1 MNQLLQITGKAAAVS
16 DSRPW
21 VKYLILLYAVLFL
34 SAVNRCCGYRTA
46 ADKQQRDPQQQIGIE
61 YLVMLFQIP
70 QMPLSLNRVFW
81 SFVLIWFHSCL
92 TNLCSRIVEQVG
104 RILTH
109 NKSWIPIFQKNQPR
123 FGFFAVCEQHVPLW
137 VPVLQKQ
144 TSRWEVFCN
153 IFTW

>member
-1 MNQLLQITGKAAAVS
+1 MSAFPIPQADAAVGTAQPQSLSAAAVS

-70 QMPLSLNRVFW
+70 QMPLSLNRVF
-81 SFVLIWFHSCL
+81 
-92 TNLCSRIVEQVG
+92 
-104 RILTH
+104 
-109 NKSWIPIFQKNQPR
+109 
-123 FGFFAVCEQHVPLW
+123 
-137 VPVLQKQ
+137 
-144 TSRWEVFCN
+144 
-153 IFTW
+153 

>member
-21 VKYLILLYAVLFL
+21 VKYLILLYAVLFI

-70 QMPLSLNRVFW
+70 QMPLSLNRVF
-81 SFVLIWFHSCL
+81 
-92 TNLCSRIVEQVG
+92 
-104 RILTH
+104 
-109 NKSWIPIFQKNQPR
+109 
-123 FGFFAVCEQHVPLW
+123 
-137 VPVLQKQ
+137 
-144 TSRWEVFCN
+144 
-153 IFTW
+153 